1 MSAFFSWKFL
11 QGFLTASVMAYV
23 GFIVLLFLLQRV
35 MMYLPP
41 KLEPSELTSLLN
53 SYEPI
58 SVVTEDGLKISGFFT
73 PPIDT
78 QKPIIIAFHGN
89 ASHPA
94 WQSYKFK
101 GLVEKGYG
109 ILLAE
114 YRYYGGNPG
123 KPSEDGFYKDA
134 RAYIN
139 AKPLLETYKNNPLI
153 LYGQSLGSGVAVQL
167 ASDYPERA
175 SGIVLEVP
183 YDTMVNVAKKHYP
196 FVIGMKYLLKD
207 KFMSVEKVDKLTMPK
222 LFILAG
228 RDEVVGFKSGSRLY
242 DASPEPKDLIVFE
255 LASHNQLPL
264 EKIQEELEYFCESIT
279 GEKK

>member
-1 MSAFFSWKFL
+1 MTTSAI
-11 QGFLTASVMAYV
+11 AYV
-23 GFIVLLFLLQRV
+23 GLIVLLFLLQRV

-41 KLEPSELTSLLN
+41 KLESSELTSLLN
-53 SYEPI
+53 NYEPI

-73 PPIDT
+73 PPVDEK
-78 QKPIIIAFHGN
+78 KPIIIAFHGN

-94 WQSYKFK
+94 WQSHDFK
-101 GLVEKGYG
+101 DLVEKGYG
-109 ILLAE
+109 VLLSE

-123 KPSEDGFYKDA
+123 RPSEDGFYKDA

-153 LYGQSLGSGVAVQL
+153 VYGQSLGSGVAVQL
-167 ASDYPERA
+167 AADYPERVT
-175 SGIVLEVP
+175 GLVLEVP

-207 KFMSVEKVDKLTMPK
+207 KFMSVEKIGKLTMPK

-228 RDEVVGFKSGSRLY
+228 KDEVVGFNSGNALY
-242 DASPEPKDLIVFE
+242 EAAPEPKQLIIFE
-255 LASHNQLPL
+255 LAGHNQLPP
-264 EKIQEELEYFCESIT
+264 EKVQGELEYFCDFIMT
-279 GEKK
+279 GNKK